1 MQITDAD
8 RGATVTATI
17 TFSEAMDPSSTP
29 VIANNAGS
37 TLTNPTNGHWVDA
50 THYAVD
56 YTVADANVTL
66 AGVTFDVSG
75 PRTSQ
80 QATRRSRPPASPPA
94 PRSTRRTRP

>member
-1 MQITDAD
+1 M
-8 RGATVTATI
+8 TATI

-75 PRTSQ
+75 AKDVAA
-80 QATRRSRPPASPPA
+80 ATRRLRPPASPPA